1 MTKHFSISNSSNT
14 SKFSLAAGFASTNSR
29 RIVEGTHKG
38 TACEAVAISAGRS
51 NEATQ
56 PRDKNHA
63 PAAAR
68 LDALE
73 TAKLFI
79 KEEPSSGCIL
89 FSRVPSANQTSSLSS
104 RLSLSVSLPSRSRSF
119 TFHPFPSYSNPLL
132 CLLPPSVAV
141 FCLSFG
147 LSSTTPAND
156 FAAFIGSRSFFSCFL
171 FPFRFFEGRK
181 GRRG

>member
-104 RLSLSVSLPSRSRSF
+104 RLSLCLSPF
-119 TFHPFPSYSNPLL
+119 TFSFVHIPPFSQLL
-132 CLLPPSVAV
+132 EPTSVPTTPFCRRFLSLLWAFIDYASERLRR
-141 FCLSFG
+141 FYRLSF
-147 LSSTTPAND
+147 L
-156 FAAFIGSRSFFSCFL
+156 FFL
-171 FPFRFFEGRK
+171 FSFPLSFL
-181 GRRG
+181 